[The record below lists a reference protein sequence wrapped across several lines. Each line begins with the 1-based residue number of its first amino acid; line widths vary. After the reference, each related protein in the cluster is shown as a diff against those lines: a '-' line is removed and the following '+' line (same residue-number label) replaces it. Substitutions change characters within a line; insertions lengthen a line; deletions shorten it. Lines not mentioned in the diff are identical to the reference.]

1 MKVNLRNEGY
11 ADLSLDASL
20 HIVGDLGGSTLLPG
34 VYKATGS
41 VTIQNGDL
49 ILDAQG
55 NEHAE
60 WIFEIASDLV
70 TVGGRGGN
78 VILCG
83 GAKAQNVFWT
93 TDRMATI
100 GAGTSFKGS
109 ILSKM
114 MNDEKERL
122 SGTRTT
128 ILDRLPL
135 KEWNNLVI
143 FKRRPRMGSAL
154 YGQGL

>member
-1 MKVNLRNEGY
+1 MKANLSN
-11 ADLSLDASL
+11 DLNINLSLDASI
-20 HIVGDLGGSTLLPG
+20 HIGGDVGGSTLLPG

-41 VTIQNGDL
+41 VTIQDGDL

-60 WIFEIASDLV
+60 WIFEITSDLI

-83 GAKAQNVFWT
+83 GAKAQNVFWR
-93 TDRMATI
+93 TDHMATI
-100 GAGTSFKGS
+100 GEGTSFKGS

-114 MNDEKERL
+114 MNDEKETL
-122 SGTRTT
+122 SGTPTT

-143 FKRRPRMGSAL
+143 FKRRPRMGSPL

>member
-1 MKVNLRNEGY
+1 MKVNFRNERHTN
-11 ADLSLDASL
+11 LSLDASL
-20 HIVGDLGGSTLLPG
+20 HIGGDVGGSTLLPG
-34 VYKATGS
+34 VYKATDS
-41 VTIQNGDL
+41 VTIQDGDL

-60 WIFEIASDLV
+60 WIFEIASDLI

-83 GAKAQNVFWT
+83 GAKAQNVFWR

-100 GAGTSFKGS
+100 GEGTSFKGN
-109 ILSKM
+109 ILSNM
-114 MNDEKERL
+114 MNDEKETL
-122 SGTRTT
+122 SGALTA
-128 ILDRLPL
+128 IMDRLPL
-135 KEWNNLVI
+135 KNWNNLVI

>member
-1 MKVNLRNEGY
+1 MKANLSN
-11 ADLSLDASL
+11 DLNINLSLDAPI
-20 HIVGDLGGSTLLPG
+20 HIGGDVGGSTLLPG

-41 VTIQNGDL
+41 VTIQDGDL

-60 WIFEIASDLV
+60 WIFEITSDLI

-83 GAKAQNVFWT
+83 GAKAQNVFWR

-100 GAGTSFKGS
+100 GEGTSFKGS

-114 MNDEKERL
+114 MNDEKETL
-122 SGTRTT
+122 SGTPTT

-143 FKRRPRMGSAL
+143 FKRRPRMGSPL
-154 YGQGL
+154 YVQGL